1 MFRAMLALAAAG
13 ALVLPAVASAKPAT
27 FTAQAYQ
34 TSDTHS
40 GNTQRF
46 AETLKVGGKVV
57 GHDKITCK
65 LSSATKAQC
74 TATFTFA
81 AGTFTVAGP
90 LNGEKAKNDLA
101 IVGGTGAYKGAKGVL
116 HLDFL
121 SATRAVETYA
131 FS

>member
-1 MFRAMLALAAAG
+1 MLRAMLVLAAAG
-13 ALVLPAVASAKPAT
+13 VLVLPAAASAKPST

-40 GNTQRF
+40 GSTQRF
-46 AETLKVGGKVV
+46 SETLKVGGKVA

-65 LSSATKAQC
+65 VASSTSAQC

-81 AGTFTVAGP
+81 NGTFTVSGP
-90 LNGEKAKNDLA
+90 LNLSKPKNTLP
-101 IVGGTGAYKGAKGVL
+101 IVSGTGSYKGAKGVL
-116 HLDFL
+116 RLDFL

>member
-1 MFRAMLALAAAG
+1 MFRAMLVLAAAG

-57 GHDKITCK
+57 GHDKIACK
-65 LSSATKAQC
+65 VVSATSAQC

-81 AGTFTVAGP
+81 AGTFMVAGP
-90 LNGEKAKNDLA
+90 INPAKAKNTIP
-101 IVGGTGAYKGAKGVL
+101 IVGGTGTYRGAKGAL

-131 FS
+131 FR